1 MFILREMRL
10 SDRDRLTD
18 MLLSAKNVA
27 GGYHTA
33 ALEAATPQIRS
44 TLAELHAEELKDAEA
59 LFSALEERGWYR
71 PEPAGPPHM
80 R

>member
-1 MFILREMRL
+1 MRKQEL

-18 MLLSAKNVA
+18 MLLLAKSVA

-44 TLAELHAEELKDAEA
+44 TLAQLNAEELKDLEV
-59 LFSALEERGWYR
+59 LFSAMERRGWYR
-71 PEPAGPPHM
+71 PEPAGPPHLG
-80 R
+80 

>member
-1 MFILREMRL
+1 MREQGL

-18 MLLSAKNVA
+18 MLLLAKSVA

-44 TLAELHAEELKDAEA
+44 TLAQLNAEELKDLEV
-59 LFSALEERGWYR
+59 LFSAMERRGWYR
-71 PEPAGPPHM
+71 PEPAGPPHLG
-80 R
+80 